1 MNLGFG
7 NLVVDLDQRRLFR
20 EGREVRL
27 TAKAFELLRTLVE
40 HRPKALSKEEL
51 FARLWPDTFVTEN
64 NLATLVGDLRAALDD
79 SAHDPRFIRTIYGYG
94 YAFAAEASETIKT
107 PNAAVVP
114 ALSAWTLLHEDRE
127 VALYEGANI
136 LGRSGPGVV
145 LLNSPTVSRHHAR
158 VSASGSQATVEDL
171 GSKNGT
177 WLGGTPVIH
186 AVSMQDGDR
195 LRLGSLV
202 VIVRFTVHV
211 PSTETVQLSRSEF
224 HQNFTSF

>member
-1 MNLGFG
+1 
-7 NLVVDLDQRRLFR
+7 
-20 EGREVRL
+20 
-27 TAKAFELLRTLVE
+27 LLRTLVE

-51 FARLWPDTFVTEN
+51 FAQLWPDTFVTEN
-64 NLATLVGDLRAALDD
+64 NLATLVGDLRAALGD
-79 SAHDPRFIRTIYGYG
+79 SVHNPRFIRTIYGYG
-94 YAFAAEASETIKT
+94 YAFAAEASETIQT
-107 PNAAVVP
+107 PGATP
-114 ALSAWTLLHEDRE
+114 PLSAWTLLHDDRE

-145 LLNSPTVSRHHAR
+145 LLNSPTVSRHHATVA
-158 VSASGSQATVEDL
+158 VSGRQATVEDL

-177 WLGGTPVIH
+177 WLGATRVIH

-202 VIVRFTVHV
+202 VIVRFTIHV

-224 HQNFTSF
+224 HQNSTSF